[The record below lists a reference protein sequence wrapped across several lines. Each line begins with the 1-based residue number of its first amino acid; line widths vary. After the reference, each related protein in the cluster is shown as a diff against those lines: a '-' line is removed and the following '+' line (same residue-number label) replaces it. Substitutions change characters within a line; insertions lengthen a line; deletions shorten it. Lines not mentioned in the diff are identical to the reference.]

1 LYRGRHAPRLAGCRP
16 RRLRGRPPRLRGR
29 PPTPAG

>member
-16 RRLRGRPPRLRGR
+16 RRLPVCHPPARPAARARR
-29 PPTPAG
+29 V